1 MKNIK
6 IIFMGTPEFSVP
18 VLEGLIENYEVVGV
32 VTQPD
37 KEVGRK
43 KELRYSPVKELALK
57 HNIQVMQPINI
68 KSQYQEIINL
78 KPDIII
84 TCAYGQIIP
93 KELLDYP
100 KYGCINVHASL
111 LPKLRGGAPIHRAIM
126 EGHSKTGISIMYM
139 DKHMDTGDILSQ
151 QELLIENDFNVGM
164 LHDKLSILGK
174 ELLLNTLPDLIHGKI
189 KPIKQNNDEATY
201 AFNIKR
207 EDELIDFNKKALEI
221 YNHIRGLNPFPGAYA
236 ILDNKIVKIYNSK
249 IQDHLYT
256 EKENGQIVNVYDDG
270 IGVSTKDYEIIITD
284 IKIEGKK
291 RMLVKDYLNGID
303 KETLLGKVFN
313 KE

>member
-100 KYGCINVHASL
+100 KYGSINVHASL

-151 QELLIENDFNVGM
+151 QELLIENDFNVGI

-174 ELLLNTLPDLIHGKI
+174 ELLLNTLPDLINGKI
-189 KPIKQNNDEATY
+189 KPVKQNNDEATY